1 MMEDDE
7 GCNKKMEVKLLVFSK
22 DNLGLFNA
30 LFGFECLL

>member
-7 GCNKKMEVKLLVFSK
+7 GCNKNGGKIACFSK
-22 DNLGLFNA
+22 DNFGLFNA